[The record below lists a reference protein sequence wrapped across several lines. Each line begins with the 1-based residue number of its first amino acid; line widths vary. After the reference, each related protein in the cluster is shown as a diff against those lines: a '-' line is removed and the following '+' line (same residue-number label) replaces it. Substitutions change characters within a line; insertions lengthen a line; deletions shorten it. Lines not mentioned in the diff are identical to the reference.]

1 MQRVAV
7 KGVYGGLAGGFN
19 QTGDFQHC
27 GASGY
32 IDFDFNGPVLRL
44 QYLAAHA
51 TKHGKM
57 I

>member
-7 KGVYGGLAGGFN
+7 RGVYGGLAGGFN